1 MTRLDT
7 GQLEDRVIVHGP
19 VPTDVTVKAEACP
32 RRVRVVCGGVTVADS
47 TSVLL
52 VHETRHLPVYYF
64 PVADVRMDLL
74 APTGQTKQ
82 DSYKGDNVML
92 TLSVGDR
99 VVEDSAWLIEKPSGA
114 VPQLAGHVAF
124 YWSKMDS
131 WYEEDDEVYVHPRDP
146 YHRVDV
152 LNSSRHVRVVVLG
165 EIVAESVRPRVLFE
179 TGLPTRYYL
188 PVADVRPGVLVPSET
203 TSQCP
208 YKGVASYYSVRVGDT
223 IAQDLAWFYRFPT
236 PECLKI
242 QDLLCFFT
250 EQVDAIIVDGVE
262 QPKPMTP
269 WTKPPK
275 LIPVTQERHR

>member
-1 MTRLDT
+1 MGERDT
-7 GQLEDRVIVHGP
+7 VQIEDRVIVSGP
-19 VPTDVTVKAEACP
+19 VPTDVTVKAEASP

-47 TSVLL
+47 SSVLL

-64 PVADVRMDLL
+64 PAEDVRMDLL
-74 APTGQTKQ
+74 APTGRTKE
-82 DSYKGDNVML
+82 DPHKGDNLML
-92 TLSVGDR
+92 TLSVGGR
-99 VVEDSAWLIEKPSGA
+99 VVEDAAWLIEKTSDA

-146 YHRVDV
+146 HHRVDV
-152 LNSSRHVRVVVLG
+152 LHSSRHVQVVVLG
-165 EIVAESVRPRVLFE
+165 EIVAESTRPRLLFE
-179 TGLPTRYYL
+179 TNLPTRYYL
-188 PVADVRPGVLVPSET
+188 PAADVRPGVLVPSAT

-208 YKGVASYYSVRVGDT
+208 YKGVASYRSVRVGDM

-242 QDLLCFFT
+242 ENLLCFFN

-262 QPKPMTP
+262 QPKPLTP
-269 WTKPPK
+269 WTRPPK
-275 LIPVTQERHR
+275 LVPVAG